1 MKYATIALA
10 ILITLTANSIA
21 FADSSRD
28 EVKVAIESLIGSE
41 LPDAAVVESATDGV
55 YVIDINGTIYH
66 ALLKDSVLLIGEA
79 FDLARGVSLNEEIN
93 NRGVSAAV
101 SDLSSENM
109 IIFAAHDKKR
119 HVTVFTDIDCSYC
132 RRFHQ
137 EVPALNDAGLEVRY
151 VAYPRAGIGSS
162 SYDKI
167 VTVWCSD
174 NPQQAMTRSKSGEVL
189 PTLSCTN
196 PVADHYQAGVD
207 GGVRGTPTLVLDDGS
222 VIGGYLPANDLLIR
236 IGLKGS

>member
-10 ILITLTANSIA
+10 ILIGLTANSIA
-21 FADSSRD
+21 FADGSRD
-28 EVKVAIESLIGSE
+28 EVKVAIESLIGNE

-79 FDLARGVSLNEEIN
+79 FDLVRGVSLNEEIS
-93 NRGVSAAV
+93 NRGISAAV
-101 SDLSSENM
+101 SEMSSENM
-109 IIFAAHDKKR
+109 IIFAANDKKR

-174 NPQQAMTRSKSGEVL
+174 NPQQAMTRSKAGEVL
-189 PTLSCTN
+189 PTMSCTN
-196 PVADHYQAGVD
+196 PVSEHYQAGVE

-222 VIGGYLPANDLLIR
+222 VIGGFLPANDLLTR

>member
-1 MKYATIALA
+1 MKYATTALA
-10 ILITLTANSIA
+10 ILMTLTANSIA
-21 FADSSRD
+21 FADGSRD

-55 YVIDINGTIYH
+55 YVIDISGTIYH
-66 ALLKDSVLLIGEA
+66 ALVKDSVLLIGEA
-79 FDLARGVSLNEEIN
+79 FDLVRGVSLNEEIS
-93 NRGVSAAV
+93 NRGISAAV
-101 SDLSSENM
+101 SELSSENM
-109 IIFAAHDKKR
+109 IIFAANDKKR

-174 NPQQAMTRSKSGEVL
+174 NPQQAMTRSKAGEVL
-189 PTLSCTN
+189 PVLSCTN
-196 PVADHYQAGVD
+196 PVADHFQAGVD

-222 VIGGYLPANDLLIR
+222 VIGGFLPANELLIR